1 MLIFTF
7 ILKDSQNDPH
17 KHLAFFALSAGLGE
31 TVGTSIQIL
40 PYGWV
45 ETDKGKFLVD
55 EQAIDLI
62 MQEFAAKKN
71 DKVIDYEHQT
81 LDDVIAPAA
90 AWIKQLVNKGKDGL
104 WGEVEWT
111 PRAAEFV
118 KNKEYRY
125 LSPVVFARK
134 SDGRAVVLH
143 SCGLT
148 NTPAIDGMHP
158 IANKETEDNSMD
170 FLKVVAAL
178 LGLPE
183 TATEDEV
190 KQAIAELQGKAQG
203 GGEVVANKEV
213 LSLLEVPESATLA
226 DVKGKI
232 IALKNPSGYVKAEE
246 FKALQDKL
254 ATQERDGLVEMAL
267 KSGKVA
273 PAQKAW
279 AEQYALKDAEG
290 FKAFLK
296 DAPAVVPI
304 GDELAGGSVKR
315 TPELDAAQLSVNK
328 ALGLDDETFKKFGG
342 DE

>member
-1 MLIFTF
+1 MSI
-7 ILKDSQNDPH
+7 IIHIMKDGP
-17 KHLAFFALSAGLGE
+17 KEPEKLLAFFALSSGADQQ
-31 TVGTSIQIL
+31 VGNSIQIL

-55 EQAIDLI
+55 EQAIKSM
-62 MQEFAAKKN
+62 MQAFEAKKN
-71 DKVIDYEHQT
+71 DTVIDYEHQT
-81 LDDVIAPAA
+81 LKDVIAPAA
-90 AWIKQLVNKGKDGL
+90 AWIKKLEDRGKDGL

-111 PRAAEFV
+111 PKALEFV

-134 SDGRAVVLH
+134 TDGRAVILH

-148 NTPAIDGMHP
+148 NTPAIDGMEP
-158 IANKETEDNSMD
+158 IANKETEAKIMD
-170 FLKVVAAL
+170 LLKMLAGL

-183 TATEDEV
+183 TATEDDV
-190 KQAIAELQGKAQG
+190 KKAIADLQAKVQQS
-203 GGEVVANKEV
+203 GEVVANKEV
-213 LSLLEVPESATLA
+213 LTLLELPETANLA
-226 DVKGKI
+226 DTKGKI

-296 DAPAVVPI
+296 DAPAVVPVGPEI
-304 GDELAGGSVKR
+304 GGGDPAKKK
-315 TPELDAAQLSVNK
+315 ELDEVQISINK
-328 ALGLDDETFKKFGG
+328 ALGISDEDFKKFGG
-342 DE
+342 N

>member
-1 MLIFTF
+1 MIRHV
-7 ILKDSQNDPH
+7 LKNKHNDTY
-17 KHLAFFALSAGLGE
+17 KHLAFFALAAGSGE
-31 TVGTSIQIL
+31 VALSSIQVL

-55 EQAIDLI
+55 EQALALI

-81 LDDVIAPAA
+81 LDNVVAPAA

-104 WGEVEWT
+104 WADVEWT

-148 NTPAIDGMHP
+148 NTPAIDGMQP
-158 IANKETEDNSMD
+158 LANKETEDNNMD
-170 FLKVVAAL
+170 YLKKVAAL

-183 TATEDEV
+183 TATEDDA
-190 KQAIAELQGKAQG
+190 KQAIVMLQNKAQAG
-203 GGEVVANKEV
+203 SQAVADKDI
-213 LSLLEVPESATLA
+213 LSLLDVPETATLS

-254 ATQERDGLVEMAL
+254 ATKERDDLVELAL

-273 PAQKAW
+273 PAQKGW
-279 AEQYALKDAEG
+279 AEQYALKDPEG
-290 FKAFLK
+290 FKSFLK
-296 DAPAVVPI
+296 DAPAVVPV
-304 GDELAGGSVKR
+304 GSEVAGGETKR
-315 TPELDAAQLSVNK
+315 KQELDEAQLQVNK

-342 DE
+342 EN

>member
-1 MLIFTF
+1 MYV
-7 ILKDSQNDPH
+7 LKNGQNDPH
-17 KHLAFFALSAGLGE
+17 KHLAFFALSAGSGE
-31 TVGTSIQIL
+31 AGLASIQIL

-81 LDDVIAPAA
+81 LENVIAPAA
-90 AWIKQLVNKGKDGL
+90 AWIKRLENKGKDGL
-104 WGEVEWT
+104 WGDVEWT

-118 KNKEYRY
+118 KNKEYKY

-158 IANKETEDNSMD
+158 IANKETEDDSMD
-170 FLKVVAAL
+170 YLKMVAAL

-183 TATEDEV
+183 TATEEDV
-190 KQAIAELQGKAQG
+190 KKAIADLQAKAQEG
-203 GGEVVANKEV
+203 GQVVANKEV
-213 LSLLEVPESATLA
+213 LSLLDVPETATLA

-254 ATQERDGLVEMAL
+254 ATQERDGLVELAM

-279 AEQYALKDAEG
+279 AEQYALKDPEG

-304 GDELAGGSVKR
+304 GTEVAGGSEAQRKQATDEV
-315 TPELDAAQLSVNK
+315 QLSVNK